1 MAPPVSTHPSP
12 SPVTYP
18 VLARYL
24 PGTYP
29 VHVLGRAVRKRCVRW
44 QRRIPRDRGQ

>member
-1 MAPPVSTHPSP
+1 MPDPYGASGD
-12 SPVTYP
+12 
-18 VLARYL
+18 L
-24 PGTYP
+24 PGTCP